1 MEEALRQELKQM
13 SEEVRALVGKMELM
27 EVRIQELTLGL
38 SQETKLN

>member
-1 MEEALRQELKQM
+1 M

-27 EVRIQELTLGL
+27 EVRIRELTLGL